1 MHSTRNGDS
10 APRNWFRTDRF
21 FQSEG
26 EWYFM
31 TREGS
36 VEGPFESRRDAANRL
51 ATYLAIFG
59 DLTFHADAS
68 PEMDLAHPAT
78 LPFARA
84 ILEPLHMRWR

>member
-10 APRNWFRTDRF
+10 APGNWFRTDRF

-59 DLTFHADAS
+59 DLTFQVDPALEA
-68 PEMDLAHPAT
+68 DLARPAA
-78 LPFARA
+78 LPFTRA